1 MDYIAFALKYR
12 PQTFDEVIGQ
22 DHVVASLK
30 TAILKKRVHHAY
42 LFSGPRGVGKTSM
55 ARILAKSLN
64 CEKGPTITPCGKCPS
79 CVEITRGTSLD
90 IIEIDGASNRGIDEI
105 RTLREN
111 VKLSP
116 AHSRFKVYIIDEVH
130 MLTQEAFNA
139 LLKTLEEPPAHVKF
153 IFATTHPQK
162 VLPTILS
169 RCQKFQFNLVAVE
182 QFTQKLKAIAKTE
195 KVKIPATLLYAVARV
210 AGGSIRDAESLFDQL
225 VPVVLE
231 KGVVEDMFSFL
242 GIIDEESLNAM
253 LKSLVNK
260 DLSESLTQID
270 RIVKDGRDLGVFLAS
285 LIEHARI
292 LLLAKIS
299 INSFKGIAE
308 ITPSTKELILELS
321 KQITVSDI
329 LKLIDL
335 FIKAKGFAQ
344 RLNTVRVPLELAVV
358 KFSHVDTEPQA
369 ISEAP
374 KKTTVKSP
382 AQSKTSSKS
391 KQSTKSKSSSKQKDS
406 DDWADELENLNLEQ
420 EKVPEPSNISS
431 DNDTSESGDDDMLLP
446 VCKKKWGSIVGHIQ
460 KVRAALA
467 SHLSFSCPVS
477 SAGEV
482 IRIGFAKKDKFHKE
496 IVESTKNAQLI
507 EAAISK
513 FLDKSVGVKFVISD
527 SVKIEALSE
536 PKAEFKPQEQKLKS
550 SQPSGDDDKHEE
562 FINELLDTFG
572 GKIHTDD

>member
-12 PQTFDEVIGQ
+12 PQVFDQVIGQ

-30 TAILKKRVHHAY
+30 NAILKKRVHHAY

-64 CEKGPTITPCGKCPS
+64 CEKGPTVTPCGKCPS
-79 CVEITRGTSLD
+79 CIEISKGTSLD

-169 RCQKFQFNLVAVE
+169 RCQKFQFNLIAIE
-182 QFTQKLKAIAKTE
+182 QITQKLKSIAKAE
-195 KVKIPATLLYAVARV
+195 KVKIPETLLYAVARV

-225 VPVVLE
+225 VPVILE

-253 LKSLVNK
+253 LKSLVAK
-260 DLSESLTQID
+260 DLAASLTQID
-270 RIVKDGRDLGVFLAS
+270 KIVKDGRDLGVFLAS

-292 LLLAKIS
+292 LLLAKVS
-299 INSFKGIAE
+299 VNSFKGIAE
-308 ITPSTKELILELS
+308 ITPQTKELILEIS
-321 KQITVSDI
+321 KQISVSDI

-335 FIKAKGFAQ
+335 FIEAKGFAQ

-358 KFSHVDTEPQA
+358 KFSHNETEPQA
-369 ISEAP
+369 IDEPP
-374 KKTTVKSP
+374 KKMAIKSP
-382 AQSKTSSKS
+382 AQHKASSKT
-391 KQSTKSKSSSKQKDS
+391 KQSTKSKVKPQEDDS
-406 DDWADELENLNLEQ
+406 GDWVGELEELNLEEDDQ
-420 EKVPEPSNISS
+420 SPKVSNNASAQKDDEGGS
-431 DNDTSESGDDDMLLP
+431 DDMLLP
-446 VCKKKWGSIVGHIQ
+446 ICKKKWNDIVRHIQ
-460 KVRAALA
+460 KVRAAIA
-467 SHLSFSCPVS
+467 SHLSFSVPVS
-477 SAGEV
+477 SAGE
-482 IRIGFAKKDKFHKE
+482 ILRIGFAKKDTFHKE
-496 IVESTKNAQLI
+496 IVESAKNTHFI
-507 EAAISK
+507 EEVVSK
-513 FLDKSVGVKFVISD
+513 FIDKSVGVKFVISD
-527 SVKIEALSE
+527 SVKIEGVDGS
-536 PKAEFKPQEQKLKS
+536 KQESHKEAKKDE
-550 SQPSGDDDKHEE
+550 SQPAVDNEKHEE